1 MGTEEKKMCKA
12 GSLFAVAMVMLATTG
27 LVSGGSPL
35 ARMVIEGVY
44 SDWSEVPIAFVDPA
58 NDNGN
63 SVADFGNVWLAN
75 DEDYVYVR
83 FEIGALANLQTVG
96 TPLRIYFDVDRS
108 AATGWPIGNIGSD
121 FVLLFPERRGAEQ
134 TSDTFDAADLG
145 HADLSLVSG
154 PTVAGTEF
162 ELRIRRNAVFPIR
175 GTEIFAGPDFDIVF
189 EGQDGGGASQEW
201 APDGPVGHTYTL
213 APGTLPPY
221 ATIPLDGEDPDS
233 VRLVVYNV
241 LNDGLVERPELFERI
256 LGALQPD
263 IICFS
268 ELADTN
274 EATIADRLEDM
285 LPLDDGE
292 SWHVYKSYD
301 TAVAARWPLSMQAGD
316 TIPSTGNS
324 QAMALVDLPDAEY
337 DVDLYVISAHFK
349 CCGSMGGSEDQQR
362 QQQSDANVNWF
373 RDLRE
378 PGGHVNLPIDT
389 PFLIAGDFNMV
400 GGPQPLDTLLDGH
413 IINQATFGADSPPD
427 WDHSN
432 SADPIPLHNAGPGAY
447 SWRNDSSSFAP
458 GRLDFVIY
466 TDSVMTVAGSFVLNT
481 LDMSREDLAAHGLQ
495 AQDTAEASDHL
506 PLVVD
511 FKPGRLLPGDADGDG
526 DVDLDDFRVFADCL
540 AGPGVAPNPSLP
552 GVTEQDCLDAF
563 DFDEADGDVDLQD
576 FGVFEHVFTGG

>member
-1 MGTEEKKMCKA
+1 MFNA
-12 GSLFAVAMVMLATTG
+12 GCSIAIAMIMPATDG
-27 LVSGGSPL
+27 LDSRGSPL
-35 ARMVIEGVY
+35 ARMIIEGVY
-44 SDWSEVPIAFVDPA
+44 SDWSEVPVAFADPP
-58 NDNGN
+58 NDNGS
-63 SVADFGNVWLAN
+63 SVADIGHVWLAN
-75 DEDYVYVR
+75 DEDYIYVR
-83 FEIGALANLQTVG
+83 FEIGTLENLQTID
-96 TPLRIYFDVDRS
+96 TPMRIYFDVDRS

-162 ELRIRRNAVFPIR
+162 ELRVRRNTVFPIR
-175 GTEIFAGPDFDIVF
+175 GTEIFAGPDFDVVF
-189 EGQDGGGASQEW
+189 EGQDGRGAAQEW

-213 APGTLPPY
+213 ATGTLPPY
-221 ATIPLDGEDPDS
+221 ATIPLDSRDPDS
-233 VRLVVYNV
+233 VRVVAYNV
-241 LNDGLVERPELFERI
+241 LNDGLVERPDVFERV

-268 ELADTN
+268 ELYDTS
-274 EATIADRLEDM
+274 EATIRDRLEDM
-285 LPLDDGE
+285 LPLDSGA
-292 SWHVYKSYD
+292 SWHVYKSND

-316 TIPSTGNS
+316 TIPSTGNE
-324 QAMALVDLPDAEY
+324 QAMALVDLPDTDY
-337 DVDLYVISAHFK
+337 DVDLYVMSAHYK
-349 CCGSMGGSEDQQR
+349 CCGSIGGSEDQQR
-362 QQQSDANVNWF
+362 QTQSDANVNWF

-378 PGGHVNLPIDT
+378 PGGNVNLPVDT

-413 IINQATFGADSPPD
+413 IIDQATFGADSPPD
-427 WDHSN
+427 WDNSD

-447 SWRNDSSSFAP
+447 TWRSDSSSFAP

-481 LDMSREDLAAHGLQ
+481 LDMSAEDLTSHGLQ

-511 FKPGRLLPGDADGDG
+511 FKPGRPLPGDADHDG
-526 DVDLDDFRVFADCL
+526 DVDLDDFRVFADCF

-576 FGVFEHVFTGG
+576 FGMFEHVFTGG